1 MSRSPGAD
9 HLAAQIRQNHKV
21 AARVDARR
29 DADNTLERL
38 QQWQR
43 ARLRATYADFRDQ
56 DRYRAACRFFLEEL
70 YGGKHG
76 RERDRQLERVVPV
89 MRRFLP
95 DDLLHAVG
103 DALRLQ
109 AVSLELDLALS
120 EHLEDADEIDQDT
133 YAEAYR
139 AMGAWRRRKEQ
150 IRLIDRLGR
159 LLDETVQKPMIVRL
173 VTVMRAPAKAAG
185 FGLLQEFL
193 ERGLKAFRHMGGADD
208 FMDAIVERETAAL
221 EAIRAGSETPFAP
234 WIDQPL

>member
-1 MSRSPGAD
+1 MSSTPGAD
-9 HLAAQIRQNHKV
+9 HLAAQIRRNQKVSAKV
-21 AARVDARR
+21 AAHQGAGGPLDRV
-29 DADNTLERL
+29 

-43 ARLRATYADFRDQ
+43 ARLRATYADLRAM
-56 DRYRAACRFFLEEL
+56 DRYRKACHFFLEEL

-103 DALRLQ
+103 DAMRLQ

-120 EHLEDADEIDQDT
+120 EYLADVTRIDQAA
-133 YAEAYR
+133 YAAAYR
-139 AMGAWRRRKEQ
+139 EMGAWRRRREQ

-159 LLDETVQKPMIVRL
+159 LLDETVKRPMIVRL
-173 VTVMRAPAKAAG
+173 VAVMRSPAKVAG

-193 ERGLKAFRHMGGADD
+193 ERGLKAFRHMHGADAFID
-208 FMDAIVERETAAL
+208 TIVERETAAM
-221 EAIRAGSETPFAP
+221 EAMKSGSDRPF
-234 WIDQPL
+234 